1 MLLTLRCKFQLYY
14 DQDCECRFLS
24 RCTYFIMVFS
34 RFSTF
39 LFKTRKIDKT
49 SVDILDGNCFY
60 VIFRRKPN
68 IQIKFYRELSNLES
82 SSSLVW
88 FLLL

>member
-1 MLLTLRCKFQLYY
+1 MHLTLRCKFQLYH
-14 DQDCECRFLS
+14 DQDCAGRFLS

-49 SVDILDGNCFY
+49 SVDIPNGNCFY
-60 VIFRRKPN
+60 VIFWRKPN
-68 IQIKFYRELSNLES
+68 VQVKFYRELLNLES